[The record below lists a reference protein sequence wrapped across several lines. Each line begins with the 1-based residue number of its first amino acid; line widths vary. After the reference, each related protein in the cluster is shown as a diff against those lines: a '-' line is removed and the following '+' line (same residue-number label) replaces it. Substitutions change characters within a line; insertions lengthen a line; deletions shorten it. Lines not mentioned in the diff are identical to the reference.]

1 MKSALKSRIK
11 ITKSGK
17 ILRRATTLGHS
28 KANKRAVQLKRK
40 KHYRSFQVKIKKLN
54 SAL

>member
-1 MKSALKSRIK
+1 MKPTLKNRIK

-28 KANKRAVQLKRK
+28 KANKRTVELKRK
-40 KHYRSFQVKIKKLN
+40 KHYRPFQIKVKKLN